1 MAELCNIYKQK
12 IFTMTNKILTLLAL
26 ILTIGMTSC
35 GDDND
40 NGTLTLD
47 LNGLTNLGDGYAYE
61 GWIMVDGAPKTTG
74 IFTVNDAGELSSTSF
89 DIATEDLD
97 AATAFILTIE
107 PSPDSDP
114 APSDVHI
121 VAGDFAGDAASVTV
135 GHGAA
140 LGDDFTSSAGGFIL
154 ATPTDSDDTNEDAGV
169 WFLDNSSGAPAVG
182 LDLPTLPAGWAYEG
196 WAVINDTPV
205 STGTFTDV
213 AAADNASLYST
224 GGPAYPGEDFLTNA
238 PAGLSFPADLHGS
251 TIVIS
256 VEPVPDN
263 SPAPFVLKP
272 LVKQVGADAQV
283 HNYITLNNNATATN
297 PTGTVTK

>member
-1 MAELCNIYKQK
+1 
-12 IFTMTNKILTLLAL
+12 MTNKILSLMTL
-26 ILTIGMTSC
+26 ILAIGMTSC
-35 GDDND
+35 GDDAAD
-40 NGTLTLD
+40 TSALTLN
-47 LNGLTNLGDGYAYE
+47 LTGLSNLGDGYAYE
-61 GWIMVDGAPKTTG
+61 GWIMVDGAPQTTG
-74 IFTVNDAGELSSTSF
+74 IFTVDDNGTLSQSSF
-89 DIATEDLD
+89 DIAAADLE

-107 PSPDSDP
+107 PSPDADP

-121 VAGDFAGDAASVTV
+121 VAGDFSGSSAAVTV

-140 LGDDFTSSAGGFIL
+140 LGDDFTSSTGGFIL
-154 ATPTDSDDTNEDAGV
+154 ATPTDGPDNNEDSGV

-196 WAVINDTPV
+196 WAVIDGTPV

-213 AAADNASLYST
+213 AAADNASPYST

-238 PAGLSFPADLHGS
+238 PVGLSFPTDLHGS

-272 LVKQVGADAQV
+272 LLKEVGANAQV

-297 PTGTVTK
+297 PTGTVTR